1 VNVEIMPDDQ
11 NFERQ
16 DIMLEIIKV
25 LRKHLDELPCGA
37 TLEETAREWLNAG
50 FTDADEVEDWLR
62 ARCFDAARAQA
73 LEMAGLTPEQASLR
87 TRAGTASYEDTIAC
101 KFAQGD
107 LSLDEAR
114 RIITSHFWNS

>member
-1 VNVEIMPDDQ
+1 MRDDQNDDQ
-11 NFERQ
+11 NFVQQ
-16 DIMLEIIKV
+16 DIVLEITEV
-25 LRKHLDELPCGA
+25 LRKHIAESSDGA
-37 TLEETAREWLNAG
+37 ALEEAARKWLAAG

-73 LEMAGLTPEQASLR
+73 LELAGLTPEQASLR
-87 TRAGTASYEDTIAC
+87 TRAGAEDYEDTIAF
-101 KFAQGD
+101 KFAQDD

>member
-1 VNVEIMPDDQ
+1 MPDER
-11 NFERQ
+11 NFAQQ
-16 DIMLEIIKV
+16 DINEIIEV
-25 LRKHLDELPCGA
+25 LEKHLAELPDSE
-37 TLEETAREWLNAG
+37 TLPETARRWLAAG

-87 TRAGTASYEDTIAC
+87 TCAGTANYEDTIAF
-101 KFAQGD
+101 KFAQDD